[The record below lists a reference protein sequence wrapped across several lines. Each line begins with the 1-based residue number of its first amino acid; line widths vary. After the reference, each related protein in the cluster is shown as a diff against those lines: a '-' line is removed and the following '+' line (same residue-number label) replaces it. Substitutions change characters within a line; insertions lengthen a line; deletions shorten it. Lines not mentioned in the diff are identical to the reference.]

1 MTTVTTQQA
10 QTQFSEIAKMVTAEN
25 PVTITTQGQPELM
38 LMRYEDAVEA
48 MRIVAKQKLKQW
60 FEERRNDLPQDV
72 EQLSEA
78 ELFQLIE
85 AEREAVYQKK
95 QAKQKY

>member
-60 FEERRNDLPQDV
+60 FDERRNDLPQDA
-72 EQLSEA
+72 EQLSEE
-78 ELFQLIE
+78 ELFQMIE
-85 AEREAVYQKK
+85 AEREAVYQEK
-95 QAKQKY
+95 QAKQKH